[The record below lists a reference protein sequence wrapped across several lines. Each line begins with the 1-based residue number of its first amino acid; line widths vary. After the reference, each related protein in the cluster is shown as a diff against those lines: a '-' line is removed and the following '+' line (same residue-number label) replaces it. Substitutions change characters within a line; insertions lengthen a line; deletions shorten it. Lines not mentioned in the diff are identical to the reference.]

1 MLELLLKWNSNLTK
15 QGDENG
21 STPVHFAASF
31 SQRHP
36 KFHWRHPWIIR
47 VLSMLLNTGEVD
59 PFYQSDK
66 NGMFPVH
73 VAAAV
78 GAKLTVAFLL
88 DKFPNSAGLRDAKGR
103 TFLHVAVEK
112 QSLAVVTFACRTTS
126 LQWILNMQDKDGNT
140 ALHLAIQA
148 NHLRLFCAL
157 LGNPEVNLDLTNHSG
172 HTPLDLSRSM
182 LPRGMKYMLVRT
194 YSMHEISFIISNLC
208 HLKQIYK

>member
-1 MLELLLKWNSNLTK
+1 MSTKHVLKWNSNLTK

-21 STPVHFAASF
+21 STPVHFAASVL
-31 SQRHP
+31 QP
-36 KFHWRHPWIIR
+36 KYQTYRTYHYRCPWIQFSKVPRII
-47 VLSMLLNTGEVD
+47 SSLLDADTGVD

-78 GAKLTVAFLL
+78 GAELTVAFLL

-112 QSLAVVTFACRTTS
+112 QSLDVVRFACRTTS

-182 LPRGMKYMLVRT
+182 LPRGCITLG
-194 YSMHEISFIISNLC
+194 
-208 HLKQIYK
+208 